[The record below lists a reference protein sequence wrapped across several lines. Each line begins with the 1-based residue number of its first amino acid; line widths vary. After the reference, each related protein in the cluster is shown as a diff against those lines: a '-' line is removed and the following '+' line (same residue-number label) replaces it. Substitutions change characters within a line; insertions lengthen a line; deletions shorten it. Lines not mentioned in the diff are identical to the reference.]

1 MKTISKILTASLV
14 STSLMAPAAYAG
26 SRDFIG
32 GAAVGIGGTL
42 LLQQLN
48 KKNKKAQKRRT
59 RSKNTKKKN
68 TVRSVSSSNIAEVPT
83 TRDQARDM
91 QRRLNQLGFDAGTP
105 DGIAGKRTRAAVSE
119 FQFSIGAPATGKLSQ
134 SDISIL
140 IQSTNQQ
147 AADIGSVYQPNNQA
161 FPIAPGFGQT
171 SSGLGAPSPA
181 TLGQNGGNTVY
192 PQPTFPT
199 IAAPQFSG
207 QAPQAAGVGQ
217 LGVAFPLA
225 AAPGTPP
232 QGQPASAFPK
242 LGVPANNNL
251 GIAAVNAP
259 VFQVP
264 ANAIPMNALP
274 NGAVAP
280 TPKVVPAPGSVT
292 PEIASTQQMV
302 SLNTTA
308 RQALPVINQFP
319 SIFGI
324 SPGGNYL
331 SSQAALAN
339 EGFSNCDD
347 DGELLICEKENNS
360 MNDRVIIGRS
370 EGGPDAVV
378 YMAGRELTFK
388 NPVRKEFIVAR
399 LSEAYPAIL
408 GQANQRLASLECE
421 SFLAGSTEV
430 AFDPAMTS
438 SELNGDLI
446 AACSTYFAINFSE
459 TPDQQ
464 MVESAVITLFD
475 AGPLQSSVAGTQKQE
490 EDLSKELKF

>member
-1 MKTISKILTASLV
+1 MTTISKILTASLV
-14 STSLMAPAAYAG
+14 STSLMLPAAYAG

-48 KKNKKAQKRRT
+48 KKNNNVQKKRT
-59 RSKNTKKKN
+59 RSNNRKKKN
-68 TVRSVSSSNIAEVPT
+68 TVRSVSGSNIAEVPT

-105 DGIAGKRTRAAVSE
+105 DGIAGKRTRAAVSG
-119 FQFSIGAPATGKLSQ
+119 FQHSIGSVQTGKLSQ

-140 IQSTNQQ
+140 IQSTSQQ
-147 AADIGSVYQPNNQA
+147 AADIGSAYQANNQA
-161 FPIAPGFGQT
+161 FPMAPSLGQN
-171 SSGLGAPSPA
+171 SVFPGAPSPA

-199 IAAPQFSG
+199 IAAPQFS
-207 QAPQAAGVGQ
+207 QQAAGVGQ
-217 LGVAFPLA
+217 PGTAFPLA
-225 AAPGTPP
+225 TAPGSPT
-232 QGQPASAFPK
+232 QGQQASAFPK
-242 LGVPANNNL
+242 LGVPANNNA

-264 ANAIPMNALP
+264 ANAVPMNALP

-292 PEIASTQQMV
+292 PEVATTQQMV
-302 SLNTTA
+302 SLDTTA
-308 RQALPVINQFP
+308 QQAFPVIEQFP

-331 SSQAALAN
+331 SSQASLTN
-339 EGFSNCDD
+339 EGFSECDD
-347 DGELLICEKENNS
+347 DGELLICEKDSNS

-370 EGGPDAVV
+370 EGGSDAVV

-388 NPVRKEFIVAR
+388 KPVRKEFIISR

-408 GQANQRLASLECE
+408 GQADQRLASLECE
-421 SFLAGSTEV
+421 SFLATATEV
-430 AFDPAMTS
+430 TFDPIMTS
-438 SELNGDLI
+438 AELNADLI
-446 AACSTYFAINFSE
+446 AACSTYFAISFVE
-459 TPDQQ
+459 TTDKQ

-475 AGPLQSSVAGTQKQE
+475 AGPLQNNLAGVQQQE
-490 EDLSKELKF
+490 EDLSKDLKF